1 MAKKK
6 VLLVY
11 YSYDEFT
18 KKIAEAIAHEIG
30 ADIQRLVPK
39 EKGKRSFYQ
48 HVENPEQFE
57 GYDKEDEKE
66 EYIWGQESVE
76 MDEKP
81 EIEKLTYDPDNY
93 QMIILGTPVWALT
106 YAPPFNTFFDQEDFV
121 NKDVAL
127 FCTHEG
133 MAGDT
138 FDDFEE
144 MLEGNNIISVSE
156 FQSTNKLE
164 EVMKKARDWAKKLL
178 NL

>member
-1 MAKKK
+1 MQKKK
-6 VLLVY
+6 ALLVY

-39 EKGKRSFYQ
+39 EKGRRSFYQ

-66 EYIWGQESVE
+66 EYIWGQESIE

-81 EIEKLTYDPDNY
+81 EIEKLSYDPDDY
-93 QMIILGTPVWALT
+93 QMIVLGTPVWALT

-156 FQSTNKLE
+156 FQRTNKLE

>member
-6 VLLVY
+6 ALLVY

-18 KKIAEAIAHEIG
+18 KKIAESIAHEIG
-30 ADIQRLVPK
+30 VDIQRLVPK

-57 GYDKEDEKE
+57 GYEKDEDKE

-76 MDEKP
+76 MDAKP
-81 EIEKLTYDPDNY
+81 EIEKLTYNPDDY
-93 QMIILGTPVWALT
+93 DLIVLGTPVWTLT
-106 YAPPFNTFFDQEDFV
+106 YAPVFNTFFDQEDFID
-121 NKDVAL
+121 KDVAL

-133 MAGDT
+133 MVGNT

-144 MLEGNNIISVSE
+144 ILEGNNIISVAE
-156 FQSTNKLE
+156 FQSTNDLE
-164 EVMKKARDWAKKLL
+164 YLIKKARDWARKIQSS
-178 NL
+178 

>member
-6 VLLVY
+6 ALLVY

-18 KKIAEAIAHEIG
+18 KKIAESIAHEIG

-57 GYDKEDEKE
+57 GYEKDEDKE

-76 MDEKP
+76 MDAKP
-81 EIEKLTYDPDNY
+81 EIEKLTYNPDDY
-93 QMIILGTPVWALT
+93 DLIVLGTPVWTLT
-106 YAPPFNTFFDQEDFV
+106 YAPVFNTFFDQEDFID
-121 NKDVAL
+121 KDVAL

-133 MAGDT
+133 MAGNT

-144 MLEGNNIISVSE
+144 ILEGNNIISVAE
-156 FQSTNKLE
+156 FQSTNDLE
-164 EVMKKARDWAKKLL
+164 YLIKKARDWARKVQSS
-178 NL
+178 